1 METFI
6 TQLLVECAQLASLVL
21 PLRQARATQGNT
33 KGERFFFSRW
43 CPGIAILRLKGNVS
57 RIKVRLKEGV

>member
-33 KGERFFFSRW
+33 KGERFFFFSV
-43 CPGIAILRLKGNVS
+43 VS
-57 RIKVRLKEGV
+57 RNSNFAS

>member
-33 KGERFFFSRW
+33 KGERFFFFL
-43 CPGIAILRLKGNVS
+43 G
-57 RIKVRLKEGV
+57 GVPE

>member
-21 PLRQARATQGNT
+21 PLRQAGATRGSA
-33 KGERFFFSRW
+33 KGERPFFHFLY
-43 CPGIAILRLKGNVS
+43 CGVS
-57 RIKVRLKEGV
+57 RNSGFAS